1 MFLKKNHTNKEGK
14 TMLELLE
21 KAFLMGLGGASLT
34 AKRAE
39 EFVKK
44 AVEDKQVTES
54 EGNQLLHTLVDEG
67 KKANAEFTAKV
78 EEIVKT
84 RGESLLPYWK
94 KIQDL
99 EARVAA
105 LEAEIAKKSE

>member
-1 MFLKKNHTNKEGK
+1 
-14 TMLELLE
+14 MLELLE

-34 AKRAE
+34 AK
-39 EFVKK
+39 
-44 AVEDKQVTES
+44 
-54 EGNQLLHTLVDEG
+54 
-67 KKANAEFTAKV
+67 V
-78 EEIVKT
+78 EEIMKT

>member
-1 MFLKKNHTNKEGK
+1 
-14 TMLELLE
+14 MLGLLE
-21 KAFLMGLGGASLT
+21 KAFMMGLGAASLS
-34 AKRAE
+34 AKHAE

-44 AVEDKQVTES
+44 AVDEKQMTEA
-54 EGNQLLHTLVDEG
+54 EGNQLFQTLVDEG
-67 KKANAEFTAKV
+67 KKANENLTAKI
-78 EEIVKT
+78 EEVMKT

-105 LEAEIAKKSE
+105 LEAEFAKKSE

>member
-1 MFLKKNHTNKEGK
+1 
-14 TMLELLE
+14 MLGLLE
-21 KAFLMGLGGASLT
+21 KAFMMGLGAASLS
-34 AKRAE
+34 AKHAE

-44 AVEDKQVTES
+44 AVDEKQMTEA
-54 EGNQLLHTLVDEG
+54 EGNQLFQTLVDEG
-67 KKANAEFTAKV
+67 KKANENLTAKI
-78 EEIVKT
+78 EEVMKT

-105 LEAEIAKKSE
+105 LEAELAKKSE

>member
-1 MFLKKNHTNKEGK
+1 
-14 TMLELLE
+14 MLGLLE
-21 KAFLMGLGGASLT
+21 KAFMMGLGAASLS
-34 AKRAE
+34 AKHAE

-44 AVEDKQVTES
+44 AVDEKQMTEA
-54 EGNQLLHTLVDEG
+54 EGNQLFQTLVDEG
-67 KKANAEFTAKV
+67 KKANENLTAKI
-78 EEIVKT
+78 EEVMKT

-105 LEAEIAKKSE
+105 LEAELATKSNS

>member
-1 MFLKKNHTNKEGK
+1 
-14 TMLELLE
+14 MLELLE
-21 KAFLMGLGGASLT
+21 KAFLMGLGGASLS

-44 AVEDKQVTES
+44 AIDDKQVTES
-54 EGNQLLHTLVDEG
+54 EGNQLLKTLEDEG
-67 KKANAEFTAKV
+67 KKANEHLTAKI
-78 EEIVKT
+78 EEVVKS

-94 KIQDL
+94 KIQEL

-105 LEAEIAKKSE
+105 LEAEIAKTSE